1 MKEKVIL
8 AYSGGLDTTA
18 IIPWLKETYGYEVI
32 CCCVDCGQEEELN
45 GLDERAK
52 LCGASKLYIEDI
64 VDEFCDDYI
73 VPCVQANAVYE
84 NKYLL
89 GTSMARP
96 GIAKKLVEIAS
107 QLNIPEGT
115 VRRWKCTH
123 KWENERSDIKSE
135 RSKKR
140 KKGGQPGNRNATGPP
155 GNKNAEK
162 YGFFRKYLPEETQEI
177 FSAIEQADPLDL
189 LWHQIQI
196 AYAAIIRAQRIAY
209 VKDQQDKTIEKIE
222 NKEGN
227 VFGEKW
233 EVQQA
238 WDKQNEFL
246 KAQARAQGELR
257 NMIKQYDEMLHKNWE
272 AASEEQ
278 KARIQQL
285 KAQADKI
292 SRENGNEDQED
303 GVEIINDA
311 PKETGTDI

>member
-1 MKEKVIL
+1 MKEKVVL

-18 IIPWLKETYGYEVI
+18 LIPWLKETFDYEVI
-32 CCCVDCGQEEELN
+32 CCCVNCGQGNELD

-52 LCGASKLYIEDI
+52 LSGASKLYIEDI